1 MSLFPC
7 SKNTA
12 MGDNT
17 KLQQLQAKLDD
28 VAKQIIK
35 VLANST
41 AVEAAIAGNGT
52 YRGYS
57 GEDVFLK
64 HNLWAV
70 QKEMMKELRRQERKL
85 EKQKAQLLQQ
95 TSPAVGGEDPP
106 SRRDSCVSLKRLA
119 YLPTDGRGLTCCAR
133 AVLLCAE
140 SVEYPNESNGLSP
153 RLIFA
158 AVK

>member
-1 MSLFPC
+1 MSLFAGG
-7 SKNTA
+7 KKTA
-12 MGDNT
+12 MGDNP
-17 KLQQLQAKLDD
+17 KLHQLQAELDN

-70 QKEMMKELRRQERKL
+70 QKEMMKQLRRQERRL

-95 TSPAVGGEDPP
+95 ASPAVGGEDPP
-106 SRRDSCVSLKRLA
+106 SSCLCVLPHAMYDLPGTCSLMR
-119 YLPTDGRGLTCCAR
+119 T
-133 AVLLCAE
+133 
-140 SVEYPNESNGLSP
+140 
-153 RLIFA
+153 
-158 AVK
+158 